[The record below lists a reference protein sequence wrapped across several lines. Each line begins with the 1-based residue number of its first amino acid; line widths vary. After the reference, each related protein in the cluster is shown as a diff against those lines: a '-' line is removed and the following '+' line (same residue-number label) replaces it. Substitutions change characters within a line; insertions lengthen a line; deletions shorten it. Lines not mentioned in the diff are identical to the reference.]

1 MTVRRVLFVTHNFP
15 RNAGD
20 SAGGFLLDLATA
32 LIGIGI
38 AVEVIAPHAKGLPER
53 DVVNGITV
61 QRVRYG
67 TDADETLAYTGTM
80 AEQVRAST
88 RAKRAMLRL
97 MGALRRATRHRL
109 ASGDIDIVH
118 AHWWF
123 PAALAIG
130 RTAVRARV
138 PMVVTSHG
146 SDARMAVGVTAS
158 LASFALGR
166 AAAVTT
172 VSQWL
177 AQRLRPLTAA
187 PITVAPMPA
196 DVSLFAAATAPRTLP
211 ARLLFV
217 GRLNQQKNPELLLHA
232 LAGLHEE
239 VYLDI
244 VGDGPD
250 AGALRALSAQLGVAH
265 RVTWH
270 GQMSRD
276 ALPALYAQAACT
288 LVPSQEEGFGMV
300 AAESLLCETPVI
312 ATSSGGLPDIVSD
325 GETGV
330 LLPLQAQNDPA
341 AWIHAIQGIIHDP
354 SRRAAFGRRG
364 RAAMLALVA
373 PSAVAERYRTVYE
386 SARRGIV
393 RAR

>member
-15 RNAGD
+15 RSSGD
-20 SAGGFLLDLATA
+20 AAGGFLLDLATA
-32 LIGIGI
+32 LAAIDIT
-38 AVEVIAPHAKGLPER
+38 VEVIAPHALGLPER
-53 DVVNGITV
+53 DSVDGITV

-67 TDADETLAYTGTM
+67 DDADETLAYTGTM
-80 AEQVRAST
+80 AEQVKAST
-88 RAKRAMLRL
+88 RGKRAMLR
-97 MGALRRATRHRL
+97 MIGAMRRATRFRL

-130 RTAVRARV
+130 RTAARARV

-146 SDARMAVGVTAS
+146 SDARMATGVTAS

-177 AQRLRPLTAA
+177 ASRLRPLTAA
-187 PITVAPMPA
+187 PVTVAPMPA
-196 DVSLFAAATAPRTLP
+196 DTSAFCAQAAIRATP

-217 GRLNQQKNPELLLHA
+217 GRLNAQKNPSVLLRA
-232 LAGLHEE
+232 LAALPDDVH
-239 VYLDI
+239 LDI

-250 AGALRALSAQLGVAH
+250 AGPLRALGAQLGIAH
-265 RVTWH
+265 RIAWH
-270 GQMSRD
+270 GQQPREMMPS
-276 ALPALYAQAACT
+276 LYAQASCT
-288 LVPSQEEGFGMV
+288 LVPSREEGFGMV

-312 ATSSGGLPDIVSD
+312 ATRSGGLPDIVRD
-325 GETGV
+325 GETGT
-330 LLPLQAQNDPA
+330 LLTAFDDPA
-341 AWIHAIQGIIHDP
+341 PWTSAIRTIIDTP
-354 SRRAAFGRRG
+354 ARREAMGVAG
-364 RAAMLALVA
+364 RAAMVALVS
-373 PSAVAERYRTVYE
+373 PDAVAERYRAVYE

>member
-15 RNAGD
+15 RTTGD
-20 SAGGFLLDLATA
+20 AAGGFLLDLAQA
-32 LIGIGI
+32 LATVDIT
-38 AVEVIAPHAKGLPER
+38 VEVIAPHARGLLER
-53 DVVNGITV
+53 GNVDGIAV

-67 TDADETLAYTGTM
+67 NDADETLAYTGTM

-88 RAKRAMLRL
+88 RGKRAMIR
-97 MGALRRATRHRL
+97 MIGALRRATRHRL

-130 RTAVRARV
+130 RTAVRSRV

-146 SDARMAVGVTAS
+146 SDARMATGMTAS

-177 AQRLRPLTAA
+177 AERLHPLTAA

-196 DVSLFAAATAPRTLP
+196 DTRRFTAAAAIRSTPP
-211 ARLLFV
+211 RLLFV
-217 GRLNQQKNPELLLHA
+217 GRLNAQKNPGVLLRALTELPDDIH
-232 LAGLHEE
+232 
-239 VYLDI
+239 LDV

-250 AGALRALSAQLGVAH
+250 AGVLHALGAQLGIAH
-265 RVTWH
+265 RIAWH
-270 GQMSRD
+270 GHQSRD
-276 ALPALYAQAACT
+276 AMPTFYAQASCT
-288 LVPSQEEGFGMV
+288 LVPSRDEGFGLV
-300 AAESLLCETPVI
+300 AAESLLCETPVV
-312 ATSSGGLPDIVSD
+312 AARSGGLPDIVRDGVSGALLRAIDDPTIWSATIRAIVSD
-325 GETGV
+325 PVTRETMGV
-330 LLPLQAQNDPA
+330 A
-341 AWIHAIQGIIHDP
+341 
-354 SRRAAFGRRG
+354 G
-364 RAAMLALVA
+364 RAQMLELVSPA
-373 PSAVAERYRTVYE
+373 AVAERYRSVYE
-386 SARRGIV
+386 TARRGIV